1 MYFVFHQMSYPTEI
15 FKDQLDLSKTV
26 TLFPPNMPLEF
37 EHSGTYTC
45 TATNQYGSTTETI
58 TLDGNIS

>member
-1 MYFVFHQMSYPTEI
+1 MKYQTKI
-15 FKDQLDLSKTV
+15 FKGNLDLSKTSI
-26 TLFPPNMPLEF
+26 LFPLNMPFEF

-45 TATNQYGSTTETI
+45 TATNPYGSTSKTI

>member
-1 MYFVFHQMSYPTEI
+1 MKYQTKI
-15 FKDQLDLSKTV
+15 FQDDLDLSKTSI
-26 TLFPPNMPLEF
+26 LFPPNMPFEL

-45 TATNQYGSTTETI
+45 IATNQYGSTSETI